1 MKASVGCSP
10 RLHRFNVCPF
20 GFVGVVRGL
29 HPTNFY
35 FMRILLRKEQGR
47 STVGRVALIPTSI
60 YITNKFYRSIETLYA
75 DVSCLYELFIYA
87 YLRREE
93 DIPTYGF
100 LSLSARFYFM
110 QILINGAMAIA
121 PYPTNTSTLSE
132 KTT

>member
-1 MKASVGCSP
+1 MNEDKEYYILISKYNINYNINSNIHSKA
-10 RLHRFNVCPF
+10 
-20 GFVGVVRGL
+20 
-29 HPTNFY
+29 
-35 FMRILLRKEQGR
+35 KAWEQGLCP
-47 STVGRVALIPTSI
+47 VGRDVLFPTSI
-60 YITNKFYRSIETLYA
+60 YIPNKFYRSIKTLYA
-75 DVSCLYELFIYA
+75 DTFHLYELFIYV